1 VELGEVRRRR
11 RMVRRYDPTVPVP
24 ADALE
29 RILDAGLRVPS
40 AGFTQG
46 VSLLVLQGPD
56 VERYWSA
63 TTDPTVAPDRWLTG
77 LRTAPVLVLVWT
89 EPGAYLDRY
98 AEPDKGWTDRDPAR
112 WTAPYWHVDAGM
124 TVLAMLYAAVDEGLG
139 ACFFG
144 APPDRI
150 AAVATAY
157 GVPDGQELVGV
168 VSLGAPVGSAARSRR
183 ERRSADELV
192 HRGLWRPTSHPIS

>member
-1 VELGEVRRRR
+1 MELAEVRRKR

-24 ADALE
+24 EDALE

-46 VSLLVLQGPD
+46 VSLLVLDGTD
-56 VERYWSA
+56 KERYWAVTADPAA
-63 TTDPTVAPDRWLTG
+63 TPDRWLAG
-77 LRTAPVLVLVWT
+77 MQTAPVLIVVWT
-89 EPGAYLDRY
+89 DRTAYLDRY

-112 WTAPYWHVDAGM
+112 WTAPYWYVDPGM
-124 TVLAMLYAAVDEGLG
+124 TALALLYAAVDEGLA

-150 AAVATAY
+150 NSLRGAY
-157 GVPDGQELVGV
+157 GVPEHHELIGV
-168 VSLGAPVGSAARSRR
+168 VSVGHPAGVAARSRR
-183 ERRSADELV
+183 GRRPAEELI
-192 HRGLWRPTSHPIS
+192 HRGSWART